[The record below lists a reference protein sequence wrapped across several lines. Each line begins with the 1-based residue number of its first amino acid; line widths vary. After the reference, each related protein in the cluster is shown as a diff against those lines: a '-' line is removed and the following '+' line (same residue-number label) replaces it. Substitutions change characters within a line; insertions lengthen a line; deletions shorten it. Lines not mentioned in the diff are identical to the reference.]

1 MSKSILSM
9 VHSRKA
15 ITSSALASYSL
26 RRKRSNTVDSC
37 EGRGGESTHNGRK
50 WSKDIVILQENF
62 EEWDPTVESGR
73 RILVTNVLNSCCQSL
88 PIYLEF
94 LLVLL
99 EFPITK

>member
-26 RRKRSNTVDSC
+26 RRKQSNTVDSW
-37 EGRGGESTHNGRK
+37 GGGGEKSTHNGRK

-62 EEWDPTVESGR
+62 EEWDPTVDSGR

-88 PIYLEF
+88 PICLEF